1 MLHKHSI
8 QISIVI
14 FIALSLALVLSV
26 CSSGSIMASSRNDHN
41 NQDKK
46 SHDNNHSRADSRNDH
61 NNQDKKSHD
70 NNHSRAD
77 SRNDHNNQNAES
89 KDNTGDRADVA
100 TTGNQNISCMGSFMS
115 CRNDITNIV
124 CSHVTYCF
132 IGPTTP
138 FMMANPTQQ

>member
-1 MLHKHSI
+1 
-8 QISIVI
+8 
-14 FIALSLALVLSV
+14 
-26 CSSGSIMASSRNDHN
+26 MAS
-41 NQDKK
+41 
-46 SHDNNHSRADSRNDH
+46 SRNDH

-132 IGPTTP
+132 IGPATP

>member
-1 MLHKHSI
+1 MLHKHCV
-8 QISIVI
+8 QISIVT

-26 CSSGSIMASSRNDHN
+26 CSSESIMAS
-41 NQDKK
+41 
-46 SHDNNHSRADSRNDH
+46 
-61 NNQDKKSHD
+61 
-70 NNHSRAD
+70 

>member
-1 MLHKHSI
+1 MLHKPSI
-8 QISIVI
+8 QIGIVI
-14 FIALSLALVLSV
+14 FIALSLTLILSV
-26 CSSGSIMASSRNDHN
+26 CSSESIMAYSRNDHN

-46 SHDNNHSRADSRNDH
+46 SQDNNHSKAGSRNDH
-61 NNQDKKSHD
+61 NNQDKKSQD
-70 NNHSRAD
+70 NNHSKAG
-77 SRNDHNNQNAES
+77 SRNDHNNQDTES
-89 KDNTGDRADVA
+89 QDNTGDRADVA

-138 FMMANPTQQ
+138 FMMANPTSQ

>member
-1 MLHKHSI
+1 MLHKYSI
-8 QISIVI
+8 QISIVT
-14 FIALSLALVLSV
+14 FIALSLALMLSV
-26 CSSGSIMASSRNDHN
+26 CSSESIMAS
-41 NQDKK
+41 
-46 SHDNNHSRADSRNDH
+46 SRNDH

>member
-1 MLHKHSI
+1 MLRKHSV
-8 QISIVI
+8 QISIVT

-26 CSSGSIMASSRNDHN
+26 CSSESIMAY
-41 NQDKK
+41 
-46 SHDNNHSRADSRNDH
+46 SRNDH

>member
-1 MLHKHSI
+1 MLRKHSV
-8 QISIVI
+8 QISIVT

-26 CSSGSIMASSRNDHN
+26 CSSESIMASSRNDHN

-46 SHDNNHSRADSRNDH
+46 SHDNNHSRGN
-61 NNQDKKSHD
+61 
-70 NNHSRAD
+70 
-77 SRNDHNNQNAES
+77 SRNDHNNQNADS
-89 KDNTGDRADVA
+89 KDNTGDRVDVA

>member
-8 QISIVI
+8 QISIVT

-26 CSSGSIMASSRNDHN
+26 CSSESIMAS
-41 NQDKK
+41 
-46 SHDNNHSRADSRNDH
+46 SRNDH

>member
-1 MLHKHSI
+1 MLRKHSI
-8 QISIVI
+8 QISIVT

-26 CSSGSIMASSRNDHN
+26 CSSESIMASSRNDHN

-46 SHDNNHSRADSRNDH
+46 SHDNNHSRADSRND
-61 NNQDKKSHD
+61 
-70 NNHSRAD
+70 R
-77 SRNDHNNQNAES
+77 NNQNAES

>member
-1 MLHKHSI
+1 MLHKHCI
-8 QISIVI
+8 QISIVT

-26 CSSGSIMASSRNDHN
+26 CSSESIMAY
-41 NQDKK
+41 
-46 SHDNNHSRADSRNDH
+46 SRNDH

>member
-1 MLHKHSI
+1 MLRKHSV
-8 QISIVI
+8 QIIIVT

-26 CSSGSIMASSRNDHN
+26 CSSESIMASSRNDHN

-46 SHDNNHSRADSRNDH
+46 SHDNNHSRADSRND
-61 NNQDKKSHD
+61 
-70 NNHSRAD
+70 R
-77 SRNDHNNQNAES
+77 NNQNAES

>member
-8 QISIVI
+8 QISIVT
-14 FIALSLALVLSV
+14 FIALSLALVLSI
-26 CSSGSIMASSRNDHN
+26 CSSESIMAS
-41 NQDKK
+41 
-46 SHDNNHSRADSRNDH
+46 SRNDH

>member
-8 QISIVI
+8 QISIVT

-26 CSSGSIMASSRNDHN
+26 CSSESIMASSRNDHN

-46 SHDNNHSRADSRNDH
+46 SHDNNHSRADSRND
-61 NNQDKKSHD
+61 
-70 NNHSRAD
+70 R
-77 SRNDHNNQNAES
+77 NNQNAES

>member
-1 MLHKHSI
+1 MLHKPSI
-8 QISIVI
+8 RIGIMI
-14 FIALSLALVLSV
+14 FIALSLTLILSV
-26 CSSGSIMASSRNDHN
+26 CSAESIMADSRNGHN

-46 SHDNNHSRADSRNDH
+46 SQDNNHSKADRRNGH
-61 NNQDKKSHD
+61 NNQDKKS
-70 NNHSRAD
+70 
-77 SRNDHNNQNAES
+77 Q
-89 KDNTGDRADVA
+89 DNTGNRADVA

-138 FMMANPTQQ
+138 FMMANPTSQ

>member
-1 MLHKHSI
+1 MLHKHCV
-8 QISIVI
+8 QISIVT

-26 CSSGSIMASSRNDHN
+26 CSSESIMAS
-41 NQDKK
+41 
-46 SHDNNHSRADSRNDH
+46 SRNDH

>member
-1 MLHKHSI
+1 MLHKHCI
-8 QISIVI
+8 QISIVT
-14 FIALSLALVLSV
+14 FIALSLALVLSI
-26 CSSGSIMASSRNDHN
+26 CSSESIMAY
-41 NQDKK
+41 
-46 SHDNNHSRADSRNDH
+46 SRNDH

>member
-1 MLHKHSI
+1 MLRKHSV
-8 QISIVI
+8 QISIVT

-26 CSSGSIMASSRNDHN
+26 CSSESIMASSRNDHN

-61 NNQDKKSHD
+61 NNQK
-70 NNHSRAD
+70 
-77 SRNDHNNQNAES
+77 AES
-89 KDNTGDRADVA
+89 TDNTGDRADVA

>member
-8 QISIVI
+8 QVSIVI

-26 CSSGSIMASSRNDHN
+26 CSSGSIMAS
-41 NQDKK
+41 
-46 SHDNNHSRADSRNDH
+46 SRNDH

>member
-8 QISIVI
+8 QISIVT

-26 CSSGSIMASSRNDHN
+26 CSSESIMAYSRNDHN

-46 SHDNNHSRADSRNDH
+46 SHDNNHSRADSRND
-61 NNQDKKSHD
+61 
-70 NNHSRAD
+70 R
-77 SRNDHNNQNAES
+77 NNQNAES
-89 KDNTGDRADVA
+89 KDKTGDRADVA

>member
-1 MLHKHSI
+1 MLHKHCI
-8 QISIVI
+8 QISIVT
-14 FIALSLALVLSV
+14 FIALSLALVLSI
-26 CSSGSIMASSRNDHN
+26 CSSESIMASSQNDHN

-46 SHDNNHSRADSRNDH
+46 SHDNNHSRADSRND
-61 NNQDKKSHD
+61 
-70 NNHSRAD
+70 R
-77 SRNDHNNQNAES
+77 NNQNAAS
-89 KDNTGDRADVA
+89 KDKTGDRADVA

>member
-1 MLHKHSI
+1 MLHKHCI
-8 QISIVI
+8 QISIVT

-26 CSSGSIMASSRNDHN
+26 CSSESIMAS
-41 NQDKK
+41 
-46 SHDNNHSRADSRNDH
+46 SRNDH

>member
-1 MLHKHSI
+1 MLHKHCI
-8 QISIVI
+8 QISIVT

-26 CSSGSIMASSRNDHN
+26 CSSESIMASSRNDHN

-61 NNQDKKSHD
+61 NNQ
-70 NNHSRAD
+70 NP
-77 SRNDHNNQNAES
+77 ES

>member
-1 MLHKHSI
+1 MLHKHCI
-8 QISIVI
+8 QISIVT
-14 FIALSLALVLSV
+14 FIALSLALILSV
-26 CSSGSIMASSRNDHN
+26 CSSESIMAS
-41 NQDKK
+41 
-46 SHDNNHSRADSRNDH
+46 SRNDH

>member
-61 NNQDKKSHD
+61 NNQ
-70 NNHSRAD
+70 NP
-77 SRNDHNNQNAES
+77 ES

>member
-1 MLHKHSI
+1 MLRKHSV
-8 QISIVI
+8 QISIVT

-26 CSSGSIMASSRNDHN
+26 CSSESIMASSRNDHN

-46 SHDNNHSRADSRNDH
+46 SHDNNHSRADSRND
-61 NNQDKKSHD
+61 
-70 NNHSRAD
+70 R
-77 SRNDHNNQNAES
+77 NNQNAES
-89 KDNTGDRADVA
+89 KDKTGDRADVA

>member
-1 MLHKHSI
+1 MLRKHSV
-8 QISIVI
+8 QISIVT

-26 CSSGSIMASSRNDHN
+26 CSSESIMASSRNDHN

-46 SHDNNHSRADSRNDH
+46 SHDNNHSRADSRND
-61 NNQDKKSHD
+61 
-70 NNHSRAD
+70 R
-77 SRNDHNNQNAES
+77 NNQNAAS
-89 KDNTGDRADVA
+89 KDKTGDRADVA

>member
-1 MLHKHSI
+1 MLRKHSV

-26 CSSGSIMASSRNDHN
+26 CSSESIMAYSRNDHN

-61 NNQDKKSHD
+61 NNQK
-70 NNHSRAD
+70 
-77 SRNDHNNQNAES
+77 AES
-89 KDNTGDRADVA
+89 TDNTGDRADVA

>member
-1 MLHKHSI
+1 MLHKHCI
-8 QISIVI
+8 QISIVT

-26 CSSGSIMASSRNDHN
+26 CSSESIMAY
-41 NQDKK
+41 
-46 SHDNNHSRADSRNDH
+46 SRNDH

-89 KDNTGDRADVA
+89 KDKTGDRADVA

>member
-1 MLHKHSI
+1 MLHKHCI
-8 QISIVI
+8 QISIVT

-26 CSSGSIMASSRNDHN
+26 CSSESIMASSRNDHN

-46 SHDNNHSRADSRNDH
+46 SHDNNHSRADSRND
-61 NNQDKKSHD
+61 
-70 NNHSRAD
+70 R
-77 SRNDHNNQNAES
+77 NNQNAAS
-89 KDNTGDRADVA
+89 KDKTGDRADVA

>member
-8 QISIVI
+8 QISIVT

-26 CSSGSIMASSRNDHN
+26 CSSESIMASSRNDHN

-61 NNQDKKSHD
+61 NNQ
-70 NNHSRAD
+70 NP
-77 SRNDHNNQNAES
+77 ES

>member
-1 MLHKHSI
+1 MLRKHSV
-8 QISIVI
+8 QISIVT
-14 FIALSLALVLSV
+14 FIALSLALVLSI
-26 CSSGSIMASSRNDHN
+26 CSSESIMAS
-41 NQDKK
+41 
-46 SHDNNHSRADSRNDH
+46 SRNDH

>member
-1 MLHKHSI
+1 M
-8 QISIVI
+8 I
-14 FIALSLALVLSV
+14 FIALSLTLILSV
-26 CSSGSIMASSRNDHN
+26 CSTESIMADSRNGHN

-46 SHDNNHSRADSRNDH
+46 SQDNNHGKADSRNGH
-61 NNQDKKSHD
+61 NNQDKKS
-70 NNHSRAD
+70 
-77 SRNDHNNQNAES
+77 Q
-89 KDNTGDRADVA
+89 DNTGNRADVA

-138 FMMANPTQQ
+138 FMMANPTSQ

>member
-1 MLHKHSI
+1 MLRKHSV
-8 QISIVI
+8 QIIIVT

-26 CSSGSIMASSRNDHN
+26 CSSESIMAY
-41 NQDKK
+41 
-46 SHDNNHSRADSRNDH
+46 SRNDH

-89 KDNTGDRADVA
+89 KDKTGDRADAA

>member
-8 QISIVI
+8 QISIVT
-14 FIALSLALVLSV
+14 FIALSLALILSV
-26 CSSGSIMASSRNDHN
+26 CSSESIMAS
-41 NQDKK
+41 
-46 SHDNNHSRADSRNDH
+46 SRNDH

>member
-8 QISIVI
+8 QISIVT

-26 CSSGSIMASSRNDHN
+26 CSSESIMASSRNDHN

-61 NNQDKKSHD
+61 NNQK
-70 NNHSRAD
+70 
-77 SRNDHNNQNAES
+77 AES
-89 KDNTGDRADVA
+89 TDNTGDRADVA

>member
-41 NQDKK
+41 NQE
-46 SHDNNHSRADSRNDH
+46 
-61 NNQDKKSHD
+61 KKSHD

-77 SRNDHNNQNAES
+77 SRNDHNNQNPES

>member
-1 MLHKHSI
+1 MLHKYSI
-8 QISIVI
+8 QISIVT
-14 FIALSLALVLSV
+14 FIALSLALMLSV
-26 CSSGSIMASSRNDHN
+26 CSSESIMASSRNDHK

-61 NNQDKKSHD
+61 K
-70 NNHSRAD
+70 
-77 SRNDHNNQNAES
+77 NQNAES

>member
-1 MLHKHSI
+1 MLHKHCI
-8 QISIVI
+8 QISIVT
-14 FIALSLALVLSV
+14 FIALSLALVLSI
-26 CSSGSIMASSRNDHN
+26 CSSESIMAS
-41 NQDKK
+41 
-46 SHDNNHSRADSRNDH
+46 SRNDH

>member
-1 MLHKHSI
+1 MLHKYSI
-8 QISIVI
+8 QISIVT
-14 FIALSLALVLSV
+14 FIALSLALMLLV
-26 CSSGSIMASSRNDHN
+26 CSSESIMAS
-41 NQDKK
+41 
-46 SHDNNHSRADSRNDH
+46 SRNDH

-115 CRNDITNIV
+115 CRNDITSIV

>member
-1 MLHKHSI
+1 MQHKHSI
-8 QISIVI
+8 QISIVT

-26 CSSGSIMASSRNDHN
+26 CSSESIMAS
-41 NQDKK
+41 
-46 SHDNNHSRADSRNDH
+46 SRNDH